1 MSISCR
7 LTKLNLL
14 TTALRFGTII
24 ENRKGGDCTEL
35 KETTLL
41 HSSERGEIILG
52 TADDGKQYV
61 RKNGHFDAAVL
72 AKINGLN
79 SPFLAAVVEYSS
91 DYMIMEYVSG
101 EPLNAGNL
109 PKDRLYEIFS
119 EICEGIAALHSVG
132 IVHRDIKPSNI
143 MLTDSGKI
151 KIIDYDAARL
161 KKPEAD
167 KDTTFIG
174 TDGFAAPEQYGFMQT
189 DERSDIYALGV
200 TMKLLLGEQYMHS
213 PYKAVAEKCMRFDPQ
228 KRYSSAAAV
237 KQAITSVKYLPAI
250 IAVPAACLALFVL
263 GAILLSGKPE
273 IKETVSDINQT
284 AESTVSSVEVTTTE
298 AVTTTKTTTTRATA
312 EKTTA
317 KETTARETTA
327 KETTAKETTAKETT
341 ARENTTKETEAT
353 SLSTTAATTVA
364 STETVAEET
373 TTLPPATTETELTAE
388 ETSAE
393 VTVPTRNGIP
403 EYEVSYPWEIL
414 ITPEGFPRL
423 ADSVSA
429 FYFYSSSRRSIF
441 IWDSL
446 SEDKD
451 NVYFNKI
458 AGWLGEY
465 EYSGKNDAAG
475 YDRRLKSK
483 DYEVLFYRT
492 ADDENGTV
500 GTSISVT
507 DRSGEKID
515 INTIPLPKIEKVK
528 GYNDRS
534 IKWEDIDILYEGFP
548 KLTSYVDDVTVRESD
563 GARCIGWKRMS
574 QSEAAATA
582 LKLASGMKNLEH
594 FSFSANTYGYSIWT
608 IWGDNHKIETAWFS
622 EDMLENHYQYE
633 LKIEE

>member
-1 MSISCR
+1 MRAMSISCR
-7 LTKLNLL
+7 LTKPNLL
-14 TTALRFGTII
+14 TITLRFGTII

-41 HSSERGEIILG
+41 HSSERVEIILG

-61 RKNGHFDAAVL
+61 RKNGHFDTAVL

-79 SPFLAAVVEYSS
+79 SPYLAAVVEYSS

-119 EICEGIAALHSVG
+119 EICEGISALHSVG

-167 KDTTFIG
+167 KDTSFIG

-213 PYKAVAEKCMRFDPQ
+213 PYKSVAEKCMRFDPQ
-228 KRYSSAAAV
+228 KRYSSAATV
-237 KQAITSVKYLPAI
+237 KQAITAVKYLPAI

-298 AVTTTKTTTTRATA
+298 AVTTTKTTTG
-312 EKTTA
+312 TTA
-317 KETTARETTA
+317 KKATASVTTVRETTA
-327 KETTAKETTAKETT
+327 KETSTNEIAV
-341 ARENTTKETEAT
+341 KETEAT
-353 SLSTTAATTVA
+353 SLSTTAAATTA
-364 STETVAEET
+364 SVVTIAEET
-373 TTLPPATTETELTAE
+373 TTLPPATTETERTVE

-423 ADSVSA
+423 ANSVSA
-429 FYFYSSSRRSIF
+429 YYFYNGSGTYKF
-441 IWDSL
+441 IWDSM
-446 SEDKD
+446 DD
-451 NVYFNKI
+451 NKAYACLNKVAI
-458 AGWLGEY
+458 WLGEY
-465 EYSGKNDAAG
+465 EKDEKDDAAG
-475 YDRRLKSK
+475 YDYMLKGK
-483 DYEVLFYRT
+483 DYIVWFYRT
-492 ADDENGTV
+492 PDEENDTIGT
-500 GTSISVT
+500 TISVANK
-507 DRSGEKID
+507 RGEKID
-515 INTIPLPKIEKVK
+515 INTIPLPKIEKVN
-528 GYNDRS
+528 GYSDRT

-582 LKLASGMKNLEH
+582 LKLARGMKNLEY

-608 IWGDNHKIETAWFS
+608 IWGDNHKIKTAWFS

>member
-1 MSISCR
+1 M
-7 LTKLNLL
+7 
-14 TTALRFGTII
+14 
-24 ENRKGGDCTEL
+24 
-35 KETTLL
+35 
-41 HSSERGEIILG
+41 
-52 TADDGKQYV
+52 
-61 RKNGHFDAAVL
+61 RKNGHFDTAVL
-72 AKINGLN
+72 GKIKGLN
-79 SPFLAAVVEYSS
+79 SPYLAAVVEYSS
-91 DYMIMEYVSG
+91 DYAIMEYVSG

-119 EICEGIAALHSVG
+119 EICEGISALHSVG
-132 IVHRDIKPSNI
+132 IIHRDIKPSNI

-200 TMKLLLGEQYMHS
+200 TMKLLLGEQYIHS

-228 KRYSSAAAV
+228 KRYSSATAV
-237 KQAITSVKYLPAI
+237 KRAITTVKYLPAI
-250 IAVPAACLALFVL
+250 IAVPACLALFVL

-273 IKETVSDINQT
+273 IPKINETISDINQT
-284 AESTVSSVEVTTTE
+284 AESTTSIVSTVEATTTK
-298 AVTTTKTTTTRATA
+298 AVTTTKATSGTTAK
-312 EKTTA
+312 KTTA
-317 KETTARETTA
+317 SENTAIETTA
-327 KETTAKETTAKETT
+327 KETSASETAAT
-341 ARENTTKETEAT
+341 ETEAT
-353 SLSTTAATTVA
+353 SLSTTAATTTA
-364 STETVAEET
+364 SVVTVAEET
-373 TTLPPATTETELTAE
+373 TTLPPATTETEQSAE

-548 KLTSYVDDVTVRESD
+548 KLTSYVDDVIVRDSD
-563 GARCIGWKRMS
+563 GARYICWERMS

-582 LKLASGMKNLEH
+582 LKLARGMKNLEH

-622 EDMLENHYQYE
+622 EDMLENHYQYQ

>member
-1 MSISCR
+1 M
-7 LTKLNLL
+7 
-14 TTALRFGTII
+14 
-24 ENRKGGDCTEL
+24 
-35 KETTLL
+35 
-41 HSSERGEIILG
+41 
-52 TADDGKQYV
+52 

-79 SPFLAAVVEYSS
+79 SPYLAAVVEYSS

-109 PKDRLYEIFS
+109 PKDRLFEIFS
-119 EICEGIAALHSVG
+119 EICEGISALHSVG

-213 PYKAVAEKCMRFDPQ
+213 PYKSVAEKCMRFDPQ

-237 KQAITSVKYLPAI
+237 KRAITTVKYLPAI
-250 IAVPAACLALFVL
+250 IAVPAACLAVFVL
-263 GAILLSGKPE
+263 GAVLLSGKPE

-284 AESTVSSVEVTTTE
+284 AASTVSTVEATTTE
-298 AVTTTKTTTTRATA
+298 AVTTTKTATTRATS
-312 EKTTA
+312 EK
-317 KETTARETTA
+317 TTA
-327 KETTAKETTAKETT
+327 KETTAKETTVKETT
-341 ARENTTKETEAT
+341 VKETSTNEIAVKETEAT

-373 TTLPPATTETELTAE
+373 TTLPPVTTEKEQPPVE

-423 ADSVSA
+423 ADSVSDY
-429 FYFYSSSRRSIF
+429 YFYNGSGTYKF

-451 NVYFNKI
+451 NEYFNKI

-465 EYSGKNDAAG
+465 KYSGKDEAAG
-475 YDRRLKSK
+475 YDRKLEGK
-483 DYEVLFYRT
+483 DYIVWFYRT
-492 ADDENGTV
+492 PDEENGTI
-500 GTSISVT
+500 GTKISISAKH
-507 DRSGEKID
+507 GEKID

-563 GARCIGWKRMS
+563 GARYIGWKRMS

-582 LKLASGMKNLEH
+582 LKLARSMKNLKH

-608 IWGDNHKIETAWFS
+608 IWGDDHKIRITWFS
-622 EDMLENHYQYE
+622 DAMLENNYQYQ